1 MPNRYEREI
10 EEILSRMEDSEP
22 RRGRGERIRPLQ
34 RPPARA
40 RVRTAWHIP
49 FPELLLLLSIALTL
63 VATGL
68 AFYDGSPDLITG
80 IIGAVALVLFVVAL
94 VVGWRDRFRP
104 QRATQWRSGSSNT
117 VVTPIRRNPFSAL
130 VTRIRVF
137 RLRMQYRRAQRE
149 NDDLK

>member
-22 RRGRGERIRPLQ
+22 RRGRGDRIHPVQ
-34 RPPARA
+34 RPPTRA
-40 RVRTAWHIP
+40 RVRRTW
-49 FPELLLLLSIALTL
+49 TL
-63 VATGL
+63 IATGL
-68 AFYDGSPDLITG
+68 AYYDGSADPITG
-80 IIGAVALVLFVVAL
+80 IIGAVALILFVVAL
-94 VVGWRDRFRP
+94 VVGWRARFRP
-104 QRATQWRSGSSNT
+104 QRAEQWRGGPSA
-117 VVTPIRRNPFSAL
+117 VVTPLRRNPFSAL